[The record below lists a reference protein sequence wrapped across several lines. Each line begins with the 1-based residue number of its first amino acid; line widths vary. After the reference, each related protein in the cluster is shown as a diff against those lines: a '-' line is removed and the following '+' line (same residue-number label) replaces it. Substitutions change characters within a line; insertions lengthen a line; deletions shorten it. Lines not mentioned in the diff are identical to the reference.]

1 MIIGLTGQTGAGK
14 STVCEHLFKKGVHV
28 IDCDK
33 ISREVTKD
41 NSPVLEK
48 ISEKFEGVVKNG
60 VLNRRALGQIVFSSP
75 KKKAVLEGILFP
87 EIIKRVKD
95 EINTTHGVIVLD
107 APTLFESGL
116 NEVCDKTL
124 AVTADDE
131 KRVSR
136 IVLRDGIDEER
147 AKLRMSA
154 QHTGEWFLKNCDEVV
169 KNDGDKD
176 EFIKRVDE
184 VLKKWTEL

>member
-14 STVCEHLFKKGVHV
+14 SIVCEVFSKKGIKV

-33 ISREVTKD
+33 ISREVTKN

-48 ISEKFEGVVKNG
+48 ISQKFEGVVKNG
-60 VLNRRALGQIVFSSP
+60 VLDRQSLGKIVFSSP
-75 KKKAVLEGILFP
+75 QKKAVLESILFP
-87 EIIKRVKD
+87 EIVKRVKG
-95 EINTTHGVIVLD
+95 EILGEKTVIID

-116 NEVCDKTL
+116 NEICDKTL
-124 AVTADDE
+124 AVVADDQ
-131 KRVSR
+131 KRLSR
-136 IVLRDGIDEER
+136 IVLRDGIDESG

-154 QHTGEWFLKNCDEVV
+154 QHTAEWFKNNCDAVIE
-169 KNDGDKD
+169 NDGSKN

-184 VLKKWTEL
+184 VLLKWNAV